1 MTSNPEIIDN
11 KGKNL
16 ITSEDIELTIK
27 LERARSIISRMM
39 ELELAR
45 HGLTPEQAA
54 ILDALESNG
63 GITTNVELANIII
76 RHYHSVVSIVNRM
89 EKSGLVK
96 KSTVKGQK
104 KFLVTMTEKGETIY
118 RSMPRNAISV
128 FFSAL
133 SVEDKSQLDL
143 ILQKLIS
150 KGRDTLGLDLSFLS
164 KTE

>member
-1 MTSNPEIIDN
+1 MTLNTDFNDN
-11 KGKNL
+11 KGKNY

-63 GITTNVELANIII
+63 GIATNVELANIVI

-89 EKSGLVK
+89 AKNGLVK
-96 KSTVKGQK
+96 KNTVKGQN

-118 RSMPRNAISV
+118 RALPRNSISV
-128 FFSAL
+128 FFSPL
-133 SVEDKSQLDL
+133 SVEEKSQLNS
-143 ILQKLIS
+143 ILQILVS
-150 KGRDTLGLDLSFLS
+150 KGRDSLGLDLSFLARN
-164 KTE
+164 K